1 MDSETTG
8 QGEAIPLDGTKAVS
22 DILNLLKGNTYR
34 NAVYLLN
41 ACISRLQEWS
51 IVQELSE

>member
-1 MDSETTG
+1 MKSETIG
-8 QGEAIPLDGTKAVS
+8 HEEVIPLDGTKAVS

-41 ACISRLQEWS
+41 ACLSQLQEWS